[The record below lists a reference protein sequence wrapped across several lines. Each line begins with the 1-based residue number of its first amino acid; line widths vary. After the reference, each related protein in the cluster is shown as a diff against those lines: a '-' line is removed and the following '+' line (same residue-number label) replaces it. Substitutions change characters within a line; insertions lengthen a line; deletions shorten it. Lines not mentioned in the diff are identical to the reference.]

1 MDIMAS
7 GFSEGLKNGKIEG
20 LFDGISLV
28 SEDVISLRFLVGSSV
43 GASVGSSERFKD
55 SKFYGTLVGN
65 FLEGEGRLSLVVE

>member
-28 SEDVISLRFLVGSSV
+28 SEDVIVLGYLVQ
-43 GASVGSSERFKD
+43 
-55 SKFYGTLVGN
+55 Y
-65 FLEGEGRLSLVVE
+65 